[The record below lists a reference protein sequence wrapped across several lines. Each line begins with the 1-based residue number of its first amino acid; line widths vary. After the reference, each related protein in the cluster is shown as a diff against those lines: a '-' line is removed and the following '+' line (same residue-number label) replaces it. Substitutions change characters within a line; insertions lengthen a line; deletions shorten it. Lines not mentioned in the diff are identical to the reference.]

1 MQMSHKILYI
11 EDDPFSRML
20 VRHILERAGYAV
32 IEAADGLS
40 GIQVA
45 LDQRPD
51 LILMDIHISGLDGH
65 EVATKLKSMP
75 DLADT
80 PIVALTASKAPG
92 DRERSLISGCDG
104 YITKPIE
111 QATFV
116 QQVRSF
122 LEGAREMIDQA
133 EANYYLREYRDK
145 LADRLQAKVEELT
158 RLNAELE
165 LRVEERTRELREAQD
180 QLVAMQQE
188 KAVVELANA
197 VAHELRQ
204 PQTVILG
211 LAELIVNDRYDRTQ
225 LKHAL
230 QSIIAQI
237 REMSRLIDTM
247 GQLTSYKTKTFGR
260 DIRIVD
266 LEASAERKDP
276 ASVPNPENAP
286 AIDLAVLNYLRGTM
300 GEATADLLDLY
311 LSNASGLV
319 ADMRQAAAQGD
330 SKLLFQAAHTLK
342 PGSASLGAIPLA
354 ALCAEVEF
362 IGRDSALVGALEKV
376 AQVEAEYQRV
386 KAALEATH

>member
-1 MQMSHKILYI
+1 MQMNYKILYI
-11 EDDPFSRML
+11 EDDPFSRKL
-20 VRHILERAGYAV
+20 VRHILEREGYVV
-32 IEAADGLS
+32 IEAVDGLS
-40 GIQVA
+40 GFQAA

-122 LEGAREMIDQA
+122 LEGARETIDQEA
-133 EANYYLREYRDK
+133 ANYYLREYRDK

-165 LRVEERTRELREAQD
+165 QRVEERTRELREAQD
-180 QLVAMQQE
+180 QLVAIQQE
-188 KAVVELANA
+188 KAVVELASA

-211 LAELIVNDRYDRTQ
+211 LAELIVNDRYDPAQ
-225 LKHAL
+225 LKQAL
-230 QSIIAQI
+230 QSIIVQI
-237 REMSRLIDTM
+237 REMSRLIDTL
-247 GQLTSYKTKTFGR
+247 GQLTSYKTKTFGK

-266 LEASAERKDP
+266 LEASAGRKDQ
-276 ASVPNPENAP
+276 
-286 AIDLAVLNYLRGTM
+286 AVGGSHT
-300 GEATADLLDLY
+300 
-311 LSNASGLV
+311 V
-319 ADMRQAAAQGD
+319 A
-330 SKLLFQAAHTLK
+330 
-342 PGSASLGAIPLA
+342 
-354 ALCAEVEF
+354 
-362 IGRDSALVGALEKV
+362 
-376 AQVEAEYQRV
+376 
-386 KAALEATH
+386 